1 MTKSK
6 STLPLVFLILFS
18 SAAVVCLSQQRQDEP
33 VRIGINLVT
42 LDVAVT
48 DKRRR
53 PVLNLAAKDFTVLE
67 DGIPQR
73 IESFISMS
81 GPARSEAK
89 SRSDQKEA
97 GISNSSD
104 QPVVQGAGR
113 VSQRFAGYRFISI
126 VIDNTS
132 VQAANR
138 DGVERAINR
147 YLRERLQADDLVA
160 IYSIGNSLALVQPF
174 TGDRDKLVKAASSA
188 VRGQLATEGASTRV
202 EAANEVERAARSIGT
217 GSPIEQADTAWRA
230 VFETYT
236 DVSDYFQAQSLFRG
250 LHAIADVQHNL
261 TGSKSLVLFSE
272 GVTLPSSSGYA
283 VDGVISAA
291 NGAGVSIYVIDA
303 SGLSVGEPP
312 RGPDPRGNLGMPT
325 KQRPDIYGGE
335 DPTVVRDGENGL
347 ERALK
352 RSLATAQP
360 DRVGLLARLSNQTG
374 GTVVT
379 NNNDLYAGLEAIDTD
394 LRAHYAISYAPGN
407 QRFDGRFR
415 EVTVKLA
422 NPEYAIRTRRG
433 YYAVRTE
440 VAVTEDSPVR
450 KLADDLLTGT
460 APMFALEMAASFFPR
475 GQAAYLVPVTIK
487 VPGSAITTQ
496 KKGDHYYAT
505 LDFVMTTKDAAGAV
519 VSTFGRAYP
528 LELSE
533 EQTKQLVDT
542 ALPIR
547 HNMRL
552 PPGTYI
558 ITTAL
563 RDRASGRTS
572 IARRGITLPV
582 LTDGPRLSS
591 IVLAQQTEQLPAD
604 YPAAQLARDVLAFGQ
619 NRIVMPTDS
628 HFAAQQTLILFFR
641 VYPPTASAAH
651 PSLIVGAGFIKDGKL
666 VRRTPSVRVT
676 QLPLSPD
683 AGLPMAT
690 PLQLADLEPGEYTIR
705 VEVIDEATKQKE
717 IKEAR
722 FTLTK

>member
-1 MTKSK
+1 MTKSRL
-6 STLPLVFLILFS
+6 TLPLVFLILFS
-18 SAAVVCLSQQRQDEP
+18 SAAVVCSSQQRQDEP

-42 LDVAVT
+42 LDMAVT

-53 PVLNLAAKDFTVLE
+53 PVFNLAAKDFTVLE
-67 DGIPQR
+67 DGTPQK
-73 IESFISMS
+73 IESFSSMS
-81 GPARSEAK
+81 GSTRSKARSP
-89 SRSDQKEA
+89 SDQKEA
-97 GISNSSD
+97 GPSNSNE
-104 QPVVQGAGR
+104 QPVVPGVGR
-113 VSQRFAGYRFISI
+113 TSQRFAGYRFISI

-138 DGVERAINR
+138 DGVERSITR

-160 IYSIGNSLALVQPF
+160 IYSIGNSVALVQSF
-174 TGDRDKLVKAASSA
+174 TGDRDRLLRAASSA
-188 VRGQLATEGASTRV
+188 VRGQLATDAASTRE
-202 EAANEVERAARSIGT
+202 EAASEVERAARSIGT
-217 GSPIEQADTAWRA
+217 GSPVEQADKASRA
-230 VFETYT
+230 VFETYN
-236 DVSDYFQAQSLFRG
+236 DLSDYFQAHSLFRG
-250 LHAIADVQHNL
+250 LHAIADVQRNL

-272 GVTLPSSSGYA
+272 GATLPPSSGYA

-291 NGAGVSIYVIDA
+291 NAAGVSIYVIDA
-303 SGLSVGEPP
+303 SGLSVGEAPH
-312 RGPDPRGNLGMPT
+312 GLDPRGNLGMPT

-374 GTVVT
+374 GIVVT
-379 NNNDLYAGLEAIDTD
+379 NNNDLYAGLETIDTD
-394 LRAHYAISYAPGN
+394 LRAHYAISYAPQN

-415 EVTVKLA
+415 EISVKLA
-422 NPEYAIRTRRG
+422 NPEYTVRARRG
-433 YYAVRTE
+433 YYAVKTE
-440 VAVTEDSPVR
+440 AAVAEDSPLR
-450 KLADDLLTGT
+450 KLADDLLSG
-460 APMFALEMAASFFPR
+460 AEPVFALEMAASFFPR

-505 LDFVMTTKDAAGAV
+505 LDFVMTAKDAAGAV

-533 EQTKQLVDT
+533 DQTKTLVDT

-547 HNMRL
+547 HNVRL

-558 ITTAL
+558 ISTAL

-582 LTDGPRLSS
+582 LTDGPHLSS
-591 IVLAQQTEQLPAD
+591 IILAQQTEQLPAD
-604 YPAAQLARDVLAFGQ
+604 YPAARDVLAFGQ
-619 NRIVMPTDS
+619 KRIVMPTDNR
-628 HFAAQQTLILFFR
+628 FTVQETLILFFR
-641 VYPPTASAAH
+641 VYPPMASAAH

-666 VRRTPSVRVT
+666 VRRTPTVRLT
-676 QLPLSPD
+676 QSPASPD
-683 AGLPMAT
+683 AGFPMAT
-690 PLQLADLEPGEYTIR
+690 PLKLADLEPGEYTLR
-705 VEVIDEATKQKE
+705 VELIDEATRQTE
-717 IKEAR
+717 IKQAH
-722 FTLTK
+722 FTLR